1 MVSLAIRACRDP
13 HSAICRLAGAATN
26 PQAAPMPARRESYT
40 VVSMRPTGDHAA
52 MRRAASD
59 LGLRTVALSPWRIA
73 PRDDPATRAAL
84 REALAADA
92 VIVTSPAAA
101 RAAASLR
108 ALRPRRGQRW
118 YAIGTGTAA
127 ALRRAG
133 VAGVEIPDRT
143 DSEGLLALPGL
154 MDAAGR
160 RIGLLTAP
168 GGRDRIAP
176 TLIARGATVLRA
188 DVYAREPLIPNAA
201 TWARLRAVAG
211 PWCVPLSSGE
221 ALQYAF
227 AVAPADIAERLRSA
241 RVAAASARLAQIA
254 RALGCADVRLA
265 DGPRPRRLLAAATAD

>member
-1 MVSLAIRACRDP
+1 
-13 HSAICRLAGAATN
+13 
-26 PQAAPMPARRESYT
+26 MPARRESYT

-52 MRRAASD
+52 MRRAASA

-73 PRDDPATRAAL
+73 PRDDAATRAAL
-84 REALAADA
+84 RDALAADA

-127 ALRRAG
+127 ALRRVG
-133 VAGVEIPDRT
+133 VARVAIPDRA

-154 MDAAGR
+154 VDAAGL

-176 TLIARGATVLRA
+176 TVIGRGATVLRA
-188 DVYAREPLIPNAA
+188 DVYARQPLIPTAA

-211 PWCVPLSSGE
+211 PWCVPLSSGD
-221 ALQYAF
+221 ALQHAF
-227 AVAPADIAERLRSA
+227 AVAPADIAERLRTA
-241 RVAAASARLAQIA
+241 RVAAASTRLAQIA
-254 RALGCADVRLA
+254 HALGCVDVRLA
-265 DGPRPRRLLAAATAD
+265 DGPRPRQLLAAATD